1 MLLLPRAPARL
12 GHAPSVQT
20 PSHQERPRRAVPR
33 RRLLLTAGA
42 GLLALALPSGGFDI
56 ATEWRDFQRRFLT
69 PEGRILDDGQ
79 GGISH
84 SEGQGYGL
92 LFAVAAGDRAA
103 FERIAGWTAATLR
116 RPQDAL
122 HGWRHAPALPRD
134 ANNASD
140 GDLLIAWA
148 LLQGAERWRLPEL
161 RRRAASI
168 AADLLRL
175 CTLEVDGRLLLLP
188 GAQGFT
194 DRERVVINPSY
205 YVFPALQALAALGPA
220 PPWRRLAQDGAAL
233 LRQAQFGRWHLPA
246 DWFEIPRSGGRPS
259 LSRAHPPRFSY
270 DALRVPLH
278 LAWGGLRQEPALRAA
293 ADFWYDPGNPYRP
306 AWADLR
312 TDGIAPYAATPGI
325 QAVARLSARSASGQ
339 SSTLPSPL
347 PSEAESYY
355 GAVLCF
361 LCHLAEQDTAA
372 PMIG

>member
-1 MLLLPRAPARL
+1 MLLLPPSPALPRGAL
-12 GHAPSVQT
+12 RHGVA
-20 PSHQERPRRAVPR
+20 RRGALPRRG
-33 RRLLLTAGA
+33 LLTAGA
-42 GLLALALPSGGFDI
+42 GLLALAALPGGGLDL
-56 ATEWRDFQRRFLT
+56 AEEWQGFRRRFLA

-92 LFAVAAGDRAA
+92 LIALAAGDRAA
-103 FERIAGWTAATLR
+103 FERIAGWTATALR

-122 HGWRHAPALPRD
+122 HAWRHAPGQPPD

-175 CTLEVDGRLLLLP
+175 CTLEVEGRLLLLP

-205 YVFPALQALAALGPA
+205 YVFPALQALAGLGPA
-220 PPWRRLAQDGAAL
+220 APWRRLAQDGAAL

-259 LSRAHPPRFSY
+259 LSRAHLPRFSY

-293 ADFWYDPGNPYRP
+293 ADFWYDPANPYRP

-312 TDGIAPYAATPGI
+312 TDSIAPYAATPGI
-325 QAVARLSARSASGQ
+325 QAVARLAARSASGQ
-339 SSTLPSPL
+339 ASTLRPPR
-347 PSEAESYY
+347 PSEAEGYY

-361 LCHLAEQDTAA
+361 LCHLAEQEATA
-372 PMIG
+372 PLLG